1 MILKDLRAL
10 RNFCTLSLLLL
21 GVVSCEDDVTTL
33 GSDFINNTLETT
45 AIASEV
51 GFSNEDISF
60 IETISSGKFLLGV
73 YNDSNFGT
81 LSASFVSQLVLPSDT
96 RYYLGSSAE
105 GTEVTPFLD
114 DVVLFIPY
122 ESTYVEFNSDK
133 KYVYNL
139 NLIYGNYL
147 TRYKDYN
154 GFDIEVSELD
164 TFLSDVNP
172 TSPTESIKL
181 YSNKT
186 YATKKLLAKKTIQN
200 ISLLD
205 SVIEISRK
213 SSTTTEKIRL
223 TNNAPFLSVRLDK
236 DYFKDKF
243 LAKMNF
249 YGEARKTGFT
259 TQKDFIRYFK
269 GLLVNVT
276 STDAASIAT
285 LDLSKA
291 YVNLYYT
298 NVIKNTATGKNTD
311 SIAATKT
318 FTLGGV
324 KANVLKHNHTRTSVA
339 EKMYVQGANG
349 SLSNIHLFGYNP
361 AQPNVVSEELKLLRA
376 ESNTAEGLPKWLINK
391 ASLKVYVDES
401 FAEKN
406 KDTITRLFLYK
417 KTPTYNSQLLD
428 YIPSTT
434 RSVSGSLGLLKED
447 TSENGGYYYEFIIT
461 NYISNL
467 LKGTN
472 TSNVDNL
479 ALKVYNEGD
488 FPQSPTDTIVSSASW
503 DPRGVVLHG
512 GKKEITDPKRILL
525 TINYS
530 KRK

>member
-1 MILKDLRAL
+1 
-10 RNFCTLSLLLL
+10 
-21 GVVSCEDDVTTL
+21 
-33 GSDFINNTLETT
+33 
-45 AIASEV
+45 
-51 GFSNEDISF
+51 
-60 IETISSGKFLLGV
+60 
-73 YNDSNFGT
+73 
-81 LSASFVSQLVLPSDT
+81 
-96 RYYLGSSAE
+96 
-105 GTEVTPFLD
+105 
-114 DVVLFIPY
+114 
-122 ESTYVEFNSDK
+122 
-133 KYVYNL
+133 
-139 NLIYGNYL
+139 
-147 TRYKDYN
+147 
-154 GFDIEVSELD
+154 
-164 TFLSDVNP
+164 
-172 TSPTESIKL
+172 
-181 YSNKT
+181 
-186 YATKKLLAKKTIQN
+186 
-200 ISLLD
+200 
-205 SVIEISRK
+205 
-213 SSTTTEKIRL
+213 
-223 TNNAPFLSVRLDK
+223 
-236 DYFKDKF
+236 
-243 LAKMNF
+243 MNF
-249 YGEARKTGFT
+249 YGEARKAGFT
-259 TQKDFIRYFK
+259 TQKEFIRYFK